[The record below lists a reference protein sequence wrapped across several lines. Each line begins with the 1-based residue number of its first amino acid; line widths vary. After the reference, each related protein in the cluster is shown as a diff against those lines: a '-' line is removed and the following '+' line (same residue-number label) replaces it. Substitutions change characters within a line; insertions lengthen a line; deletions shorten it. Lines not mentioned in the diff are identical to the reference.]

1 MIRYLL
7 LLCTACGCLFSG
19 EYAFGQGEELDWST
33 APVHTSLEGARAA
46 RAAGEPIYR
55 LDLTKQR
62 LRTFPEEIASWSELR
77 EVVLDRNKLKRI
89 EADLSRWAF
98 IQRFSAVS
106 NDLESFPSS
115 TVQWTSLRTLELG
128 DNTIDSI
135 PLDIDQLQHLRVL
148 SLWSNVIA
156 HYPASLGDLRQLESL
171 DLQYNDMTLEEQEL
185 LKSWLPTTVN
195 LNLSAP
201 CRCDFDE

>member
-1 MIRYLL
+1 MIRFSCLISIAW
-7 LLCTACGCLFSG
+7 TCLFCG
-19 EYAFGQGEELDWST
+19 PPAFGQGQGDDWAS
-33 APVHTSLEGARAA
+33 APVYTSLEGARAA
-46 RAAGEPIYR
+46 RAEGQPIYR

-62 LRTFPEEIASWSELR
+62 LRTFPAEIAGWTELR

-89 EADLSRWAF
+89 DADLSQWAF
-98 IQRFSAVS
+98 IERFSAVS
-106 NDLESFPSS
+106 NNLEAFPSS

-135 PLDIDQLQHLRVL
+135 PLDIDQLQHLRSL

-156 HYPASLGDLRQLESL
+156 HYPASLGDLRRLETL

-185 LKSWLPTTVN
+185 LKSWLPLSVT

>member
-1 MIRYLL
+1 MIRLSLL
-7 LLCTACGCLFSG
+7 VPITYACLFLG
-19 EYAFGQGEELDWST
+19 TPALGQGVDWSS
-33 APVHTSLEGARAA
+33 APVHTSLESARAA

-55 LDLTKQR
+55 LDLSKKR
-62 LRTFPEEIASWSELR
+62 LKTFPEEIASWTEIR

-89 EADLSRWAF
+89 GADLSQWAF
-98 IQRFSAVS
+98 IERFSAVS

-115 TVQWTSLRTLELG
+115 AVQWTSLQTLELG

-135 PLDIDQLQHLRVL
+135 PLDIDQLTNLRVL

-156 HYPASLGDLRQLESL
+156 YYPASLGDLRQLQSL